1 MDHFRLRKY
10 RGPEVWA
17 RVREAYVAGEP
28 GPQVARRYDVGLANL
43 RKKALREGW
52 TRRGAARAG
61 DPLILATQPSVLGA
75 PAPGPAPEPSDSPAD
90 PGEAFEA
97 ALSRAAA
104 AIAAGRGAEAQGLL
118 RAAETLARLRQE
130 SPPDYLPTPQEWA
143 EQEAA
148 RDAAW
153 ARERADW
160 RAAETRRLQAWA
172 EGRAMAMARA
182 LLSEKG
188 WDYADDFALTAL
200 HWRAEHL
207 GPEQALA
214 DFHRGVTGG
223 WAARYW
229 TADGRPKPVPVPAAP
244 SDHMWRQ
251 HLRSTGGLGENGE
264 PAQWPPAWA
273 EAGVETPAEKA
284 DRTAA
289 AQAISPEPERGPMVR
304 RL

>member
-17 RVREAYVAGEP
+17 RVKEAYVAGEP
-28 GPQVARRYDVGLANL
+28 GPQVAQRYDVGLANL
-43 RKKALREGW
+43 RKKAQREGW
-52 TRRGAARAG
+52 TRRGAARAS

-75 PAPGPAPEPSDSPAD
+75 PAPDPTDGPAD

-148 RDAAW
+148 RDAART
-153 ARERADW
+153 RERRDW
-160 RAAETRRLQAWA
+160 CAAETRRLQAWA
-172 EGRAMAMARA
+172 EDRAMTMARA

-188 WDYADDFALTAL
+188 WDFADGFALTAL
-200 HWRAEHL
+200 HWRAQHL

-214 DFHRGVTGG
+214 DFHRGVTQG

-229 TADGRPKPVPVPAAP
+229 TADGRPKPMPVLASP
-244 SDHMWRQ
+244 SDRMWRQ
-251 HLRSTGGLGENGE
+251 HLRSTGGLGEDGE
-264 PAQWPPAWA
+264 TAQWPPAWVEAGA
-273 EAGVETPAEKA
+273 EAPIETA

-289 AQAISPEPERGPMVR
+289 PQAIHPKPERGPMVR